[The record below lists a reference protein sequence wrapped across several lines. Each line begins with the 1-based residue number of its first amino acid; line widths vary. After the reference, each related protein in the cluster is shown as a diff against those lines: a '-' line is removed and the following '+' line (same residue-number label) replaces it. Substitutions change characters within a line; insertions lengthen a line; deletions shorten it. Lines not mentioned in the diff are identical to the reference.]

1 MFKVKRR
8 DPSDVDLDL
17 LRKLRRDAYQMLTGM
32 ISVTAHLWAS
42 AFFNE
47 RLVPKRR
54 RARRK
59 REPIRCCPSNHDE
72 YLRWIDSCRTATL
85 VRSGIRGQDIQLD
98 RRAGYFSDQALRT
111 KCSSFYKTAIVLPR
125 RIPCHYEGRSTRTVK
140 ASELSGECETSMMS
154 YEMYDAKRFTCRC
167 LLSSTTSSEI
177 LED

>member
-1 MFKVKRR
+1 MFQLKRR
-8 DPSDVDLDL
+8 DPSDVELDL
-17 LRKLRRDAYQMLTGM
+17 LRKLLRDAYQMLTGM

-42 AFFNE
+42 AFFN
-47 RLVPKRR
+47 
-54 RARRK
+54 
-59 REPIRCCPSNHDE
+59 
-72 YLRWIDSCRTATL
+72 

-154 YEMYDAKRFTCRC
+154 YKMYDAKRFTCRC